1 MLKSIKIMICY
12 HPPREAGSKDVLK
25 GVDRGCQAWIG
36 QESLVVTITVVIIFD
51 CLILLFLSQKVQ
63 LVKISEMQILMMKC
77 LEVSSVSRGNKK
89 TVEHPN
95 TNL

>member
-12 HPPREAGSKDVLK
+12 HPPGEAGSKDVLK

-51 CLILLFLSQKVQ
+51 CLILLFLRQNVQ
-63 LVKISEMQILMMKC
+63 LVKISEIKILTTSA
-77 LEVSSVSRGNKK
+77 LRFPV
-89 TVEHPN
+89 
-95 TNL
+95 

>member
-1 MLKSIKIMICY
+1 M
-12 HPPREAGSKDVLK
+12 
-25 GVDRGCQAWIG
+25 
-36 QESLVVTITVVIIFD
+36 TVVIIFD
-51 CLILLFLSQKVQ
+51 CLIILFLSQKVQ

-89 TVEHPN
+89 TVEHPD